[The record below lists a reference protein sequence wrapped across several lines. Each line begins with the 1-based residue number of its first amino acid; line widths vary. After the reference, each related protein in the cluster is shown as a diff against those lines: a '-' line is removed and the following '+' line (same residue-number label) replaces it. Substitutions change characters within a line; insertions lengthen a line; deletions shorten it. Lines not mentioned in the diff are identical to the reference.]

1 MKKQLVAPL
10 MLAALGSA
18 PAHSQSTGEGEK
30 GKFTVTP
37 ALVSDY
43 YWRGQNQHLNIGSPA
58 FQPTIG
64 YEKGPWSFDLGISV
78 PLNDKFPSDNGE
90 KSKKLKMSDTIYPEI
105 DLSASYEFSFAND
118 CFKIK
123 PGILAYTY
131 MTADDS
137 GSTESDSDDFFKA
150 VFEPTV
156 SFAFAA
162 KDFSL
167 SLNLY
172 YDVIQKG
179 PTYEVEAGYTIPITE
194 QIGVELSAMAGK
206 FDLADSVPNSEQKE
220 KFSGSYWQAGISVPI
235 ELTEKM
241 AIVPG
246 WYYAKGYGRTYQTG
260 NDLKVS
266 SPDEGRGVF
275 SLSFSYTF

>member
-10 MLAALGSA
+10 MLAALVSA
-18 PAHSQSTGEGEK
+18 PAQSQSTGESEK

-43 YWRGQNQHLNIGSPA
+43 YWRGQNQHLKQGSTA

-64 YEKGPWSFDLGISV
+64 YEKGPWSFDLGVSV
-78 PLNDKFPSDNGE
+78 PLNE
-90 KSKKLKMSDTIYPEI
+90 KMGDTIYPEI
-105 DLSASYEFSFAND
+105 DLSASYEFSFVND
-118 CFKIK
+118 YFKIK
-123 PGILAYTY
+123 PGFLAYTY

-137 GSTESDSDDFFKA
+137 GSTESDGDDFYKA

-156 SFAFAA
+156 SFVFAV
-162 KDFSL
+162 KDFNL

-179 PTYEVEAGYTIPITE
+179 PTYEVVAGYTIPVTE
-194 QIGVELSAMAGK
+194 RIGVELSAMAGK
-206 FDLADSVPNSEQKE
+206 FDLADTVPNSEEKE
-220 KFSGSYWQAGISVPI
+220 KLSGSYWHAGISVPI

-246 WYYAKGYGRTYQTG
+246 WYYAKGYGYTHQTG
-260 NDLKVS
+260 NDPKVS
-266 SPDEGRGVF
+266 SQDEDKGRGVF